1 MNLNVKR
8 KNLFLLDDISP
19 YKNFINA
26 RKTLKTIYKK
36 EQANKVQKKTIMSY
50 RSNYNNINNINKIN
64 LKYETQK
71 IQNIKPYSQK
81 LLNEQQFII
90 TRLLKEHKT
99 KKDNFSYYNTNS
111 LLKTLDRLNYNRYNN
126 NKINMFTKYS
136 HKNIFK
142 TLPLENIKQGYKS
155 VRKQKINYENFNLPI
170 IKYILR
176 KKTKIKNIL

>member
-26 RKTLKTIYKK
+26 RKTLKTIYMKA
-36 EQANKVQKKTIMSY
+36 QANKVQKKTIMSY
-50 RSNYNNINNINKIN
+50 RSNYNNINNVNKIN

-126 NKINMFTKYS
+126 KINMF
-136 HKNIFK
+136 N
-142 TLPLENIKQGYKS
+142 KQGYKS